1 MLGSF
6 RGNEKTG
13 EVRRMARLNNKARAE
28 HTYDAIVVGSG
39 ITGGYAAME
48 LTKKGLRT
56 LVLERGPMVRH
67 IADYPTA
74 STPPWGVE
82 YPRGQ
87 LPARVL
93 DADYPMQKRTGYA
106 VTEYSKHFFVKDHED
121 PYTETQRFDW
131 IRGYHVGGRSL
142 TWGRQTY
149 RHSDLDFEANAKQG
163 IGTDWPIRYADLA
176 PWYDRVETFIGV
188 SGQAEGRTAI
198 SSRRWR

>member
-67 IADYPTA
+67 IADSPVPRPGAWSIRAA
-74 STPPWGVE
+74 SCRPGCWMRTI
-82 YPRGQ
+82 RCRS
-87 LPARVL
+87 AR
-93 DADYPMQKRTGYA
+93 ATR
-106 VTEYSKHFFVKDHED
+106 
-121 PYTETQRFDW
+121 
-131 IRGYHVGGRSL
+131 
-142 TWGRQTY
+142 
-149 RHSDLDFEANAKQG
+149 
-163 IGTDWPIRYADLA
+163 
-176 PWYDRVETFIGV
+176 
-188 SGQAEGRTAI
+188 
-198 SSRRWR
+198 